1 MAIAAILNGQNKVKN
16 RVIVNFVDD
25 IPGAVDGTNA
35 DIGDVYNP
43 VTQTFSTPAE
53 KTAKQAADAAEL
65 QRVADLINAV
75 KNDNALNT
83 LRTLTPAQ
91 IDTYFANNI
100 TDLPAVINLLKK
112 LVKLLA
118 RNL

>member
-1 MAIAAILNGQNKVKN
+1 MVIAAILDGQNKVKN

-25 IPGAVDGTNA
+25 IPDAVDGTNA
-35 DIGDVYNP
+35 DIGDVYDP

-65 QRVADLINAV
+65 QRMADLINAV
-75 KNDNALNT
+75 KNDNALNA
-83 LRTLTPAQ
+83 LRSMTPAQ
-91 IDTYFANNI
+91 IDNYFTNNI